1 MSKMGSGHVM
11 WFAQRQHRA
20 GLKTV
25 FGLVGYVGLAIAGC
39 ATVAGHLP
47 PPHPAPASGHF
58 QAGVARVDIT
68 PAPGFPMGGHS
79 KVGKT
84 SIGYWT
90 RLFARAFV
98 LEDASGNTLVL
109 VSCDLWSVPAGLVDR
124 VAEILLTREE
134 TRHIDRDQL
143 ILAATH
149 THHSPGN
156 FSTSAFYNTFASPSV
171 GFDARLF
178 EFLAQRIGQSITE
191 AVRARRPA
199 TVSYVVSPLPAL
211 TRNRSLPA
219 FLMNSDREEIGEDG
233 VDRRLAG
240 LWIRD
245 AAAPER
251 VLGVA
256 AFAAMHP
263 TVLGPAM
270 PVYSA
275 DLFGVAANYAER
287 RLHLESPGAVV
298 ALFNGAEGDVS
309 VTSRHGD
316 VTAARHLGER
326 LGHAIVAN
334 PARDRVD
341 GVIRHRVAQQPL
353 AGQCLEGDGVCTAD
367 FPLYG
372 TGALGGS
379 ESDHWLLS
387 WLGWH
392 EGATGNGIP
401 GHGAKRA
408 ALGPFGRLL
417 MPSTALPAEAPLG
430 VHQVGGLLLVTLPGE
445 FTTAMGRRVA
455 HGVAAAADWP
465 PARVL
470 LVGLANEYLS
480 YFTTPEEYA
489 LQHYEGASTLWGPQA
504 GPLLGRRLAQLAATL
519 STAPRGRASTDFHHR
534 PGLAR
539 VFTLAAAGSLAN
551 TPPAGL
557 ESLLRDAE
565 HGRGL
570 ADPPTFCWDDVVPAM
585 SAEARVTPRVTIVK
599 ASAPETFAPLFLEG
613 IAEDDGGVNFVTVAG
628 LAPSSST
635 TAEPH
640 SRWCTMWLGA
650 PMATEPLHFQVH
662 TLRGATLT
670 SPPIPPAKP

>member
-1 MSKMGSGHVM
+1 MT
-11 WFAQRQHRA
+11 R
-20 GLKTV
+20 KTV
-25 FGLVGYVGLAIAGC
+25 LGLVGCVGLAIAGC
-39 ATVAGHLP
+39 AAVAGHLP
-47 PPHPAPASGHF
+47 PPHPALATGHF

-84 SIGYWT
+84 AIGYWT

-98 LEDASGNTLVL
+98 LEDASGHTLVL

-124 VAEILLTREE
+124 VAEILLTKEE

-171 GFDARLF
+171 GFDVRLF
-178 EFLAQRIGQSITE
+178 EFLAQRIGRSITE

-199 TVSYVVSPLPAL
+199 TVSYAVSPLPAL

-219 FLMNSDREEIGEDG
+219 FLMNSDREDIGADG

-240 LWIRD
+240 LWMRD
-245 AAAPER
+245 AASPAR

-263 TVLGPAM
+263 TVLGSAT

-275 DLFGVAANYAER
+275 DLFGVAASYAER
-287 RLHLESPGAVV
+287 RLGIESPGAVV

-316 VTAARHLGER
+316 VTVARHLGER

-334 PARDRVD
+334 AARDRVD

-353 AGQCLEGDGVCTAD
+353 AGQCLEGDAVCTAD

-379 ESDHWLLS
+379 DSNHRFLS

-401 GHGAKRA
+401 GQGAKRA

-417 MPSTALPAEAPLG
+417 MPSSALPAEAPLG
-430 VHQVGGLLLVTLPGE
+430 VHQVGELLLVTLPGE
-445 FTTAMGRRVA
+445 FTAAMGRRVA
-455 HGVAAAADWP
+455 NEVAAAADWP
-465 PARVL
+465 SARVL

-480 YFTTPEEYA
+480 YFATPEEYS

-504 GPLLGRRLAQLAATL
+504 GPLLARRLAQLAATL
-519 STAPRGRASTDFHHR
+519 PTAPQGRASTGFHHR

-539 VFTLAAAGSLAN
+539 VFTLAAAGSLADA
-551 TPPAGL
+551 PPAGL
-557 ESLLRDAE
+557 ESLLRDAD
-565 HGRGL
+565 GRRL
-570 ADPPTFCWDDVVPAM
+570 ADPPTFCWDDAIPAM
-585 SAEARVTPRVTIVK
+585 SAEARVTPRVAIVT
-599 ASAPETFAPLFLEG
+599 ASAPETFAPLLLDG
-613 IAEDDGGVNFVTVAG
+613 IAEDDDGVNFVTVAG
-628 LAPSSST
+628 LALSSSST
-635 TAEPH
+635 AAPQ

-650 PMATEPLHFQVH
+650 PTATEPLHFQVQ
-662 TLRGATLT
+662 TLRGATVT

>member
-1 MSKMGSGHVM
+1 MT
-11 WFAQRQHRA
+11 
-20 GLKTV
+20 LTTV
-25 FGLVGYVGLAIAGC
+25 VGVVGCIGVAIAGC

-47 PPHPAPASGHF
+47 PPQAARASGHF
-58 QAGVARVDIT
+58 LAGVARVDIT

-124 VAEILLTREE
+124 VAEILLTKEG
-134 TRHIDRDQL
+134 THHIDRDQL

-199 TVSYVVSPLPAL
+199 TVSHTVSPLDAL
-211 TRNRSLPA
+211 ARNRSLPA
-219 FLMNSDREEIGEDG
+219 FLLNRDRADIGDDG
-233 VDRRLAG
+233 VNRWLAA

-245 AAAPER
+245 AAAPGR

-263 TVLGPAM
+263 TVLGPAT

-287 RLHLESPGAVV
+287 TLHRESPGAVV
-298 ALFNGAEGDVS
+298 AIFNGAEGDVS
-309 VTSRHGD
+309 VVSRHGALG
-316 VTAARHLGER
+316 AARRLGER

-334 PARDRVD
+334 PARERVD
-341 GVIRHRVAQQPL
+341 GIIRHRVARERL
-353 AGQCLEGDGVCTAD
+353 GGQCVEGDGVCTAD

-372 TGALGGS
+372 AGALGGS
-379 ESDHWLLS
+379 ESDHRLLS
-387 WLGWH
+387 WLGWG
-392 EGATGNGIP
+392 EGATGSGIP

-408 ALGPFGRLL
+408 ALGALGRLL
-417 MPSTALPAEAPLG
+417 MPSSALPTEAPLG
-430 VHQVGGLLLVTLPGE
+430 VYQVGDLLLVTLPGE

-455 HGVAAAADWP
+455 AGVATAADWP

-480 YFTTPEEYA
+480 YFATPEEYS

-519 STAPRGRASTDFHHR
+519 STAPSTRAPTTFHHR
-534 PGLAR
+534 AGLAR
-539 VFTLAAAGSLAN
+539 VFTLAAAGSLA
-551 TPPAGL
+551 PSPHAPL
-557 ESLLRDAE
+557 ESLLRDAA
-565 HGRGL
+565 HGGRL
-570 ADPPTFCWDDVVPAM
+570 ADPPTFCWDDTLPAM
-585 SAEARVTPRVTIVK
+585 SAVARVTPRVTIVT
-599 ASAPETFAPLFLEG
+599 ASAHGTLAPLFLEG

-628 LAPSSST
+628 LAPSSSGT
-635 TAEPH
+635 GEPR
-640 SRWCTMWLGA
+640 SEWCTMWLGA
-650 PMATEPLHFQVH
+650 TMAAEPLHFQVQ
-662 TLRGATLT
+662 TLRGATVT
-670 SPPIPPAKP
+670 SPPIAPVKR

>member
-1 MSKMGSGHVM
+1 MT
-11 WFAQRQHRA
+11 
-20 GLKTV
+20 LNTV
-25 FGLVGYVGLAIAGC
+25 FGLFGYVGVAIAGC

-47 PPHPAPASGHF
+47 PAQPARASGHF
-58 QAGVARVDIT
+58 LAGVARVDIT

-98 LEDASGNTLVL
+98 LEDAAGNTVVL

-134 TRHIDRDQL
+134 THHIDRDQL

-199 TVSYVVSPLPAL
+199 TVSYIVSPLHAL

-219 FLMNSDREEIGEDG
+219 FLLNSDRAAIGDHG
-233 VDRRLAG
+233 VDGRLAG

-245 AAAPER
+245 AASPER

-263 TVLGPAM
+263 TVLGPAT

-287 RLHLESPGAVV
+287 ILHLESPGAIV
-298 ALFNGAEGDVS
+298 AIFNGAEGDVS
-309 VTSRHGD
+309 VASAHGD
-316 VTAARHLGER
+316 LSAARRLGGR

-334 PARDRVD
+334 PARERVD
-341 GVIRHRVAQQPL
+341 GVIRHRVARQRL
-353 AGQCLEGDGVCTAD
+353 AGQCVEGDTVCTAD

-372 TGALGGS
+372 AGALGGS

-387 WLGWH
+387 WLGWR
-392 EGATGNGIP
+392 EGATGSGIP

-417 MPSTALPAEAPLG
+417 MPSSALPAEAPLG
-430 VHQVGGLLLVTLPGE
+430 VYQVGGLLLVTLPGE

-455 HGVAAAADWP
+455 AGVAAAADWP

-480 YFTTPEEYA
+480 YFGTPEEYA

-519 STAPRGRASTDFHHR
+519 STAPPGRAPTDFHYR
-534 PGLAR
+534 AGLAR
-539 VFTLAAAGSLAN
+539 VFTLADAGSLA
-551 TPPAGL
+551 PSPHAGL

-565 HGRGL
+565 NGRRL
-570 ADPPTFCWDDVVPAM
+570 ADPPTFCWDDTVPPM
-585 SAEARVTPRVTIVK
+585 SAAARVTPRVIIVK

-628 LAPSSST
+628 LAPSSSG
-635 TAEPH
+635 TAEPQAE
-640 SRWCTMWLGA
+640 WCTMWLGA
-650 PMATEPLHFQVH
+650 SMATAPLHFQVQ
-662 TLRGATLT
+662 TLRGATVT
-670 SPPIPPAKP
+670 SPPIAPVER

>member
-1 MSKMGSGHVM
+1 MT
-11 WFAQRQHRA
+11 
-20 GLKTV
+20 LKAV
-25 FGLVGYVGLAIAGC
+25 FGLVGCVGVAIAGC

-47 PPHPAPASGHF
+47 VPQAPRASGQF
-58 QAGVARVDIT
+58 LAGVARVDIT

-79 KVGKT
+79 KVGRT
-84 SIGYWT
+84 SMGYWT

-98 LEDASGNTLVL
+98 FEDASGNTLVL

-124 VAEILLTREE
+124 VAEILSAREE

-178 EFLAQRIGQSITE
+178 EFLAQRIGRSIIE

-199 TVSYVVSPLPAL
+199 TVSYVVSPLRGL
-211 TRNRSLPA
+211 VRNRSLPA
-219 FLMNSDREEIGEDG
+219 FLQNGDRAEIGGDG

-245 AAAPER
+245 AALPDR

-263 TVLGPAM
+263 TVLGPAVA
-270 PVYSA
+270 VYSA

-287 RLHLESPGAVV
+287 SLHLESPDAVV
-298 ALFNGAEGDVS
+298 AIFNGAEGDVS

-316 VTAARHLGER
+316 LSAARRLGER

-334 PARDRVD
+334 PAHERVD
-341 GVIRHRVAQQPL
+341 GVIRHRVGRQRL
-353 AGQCLEGDGVCTAD
+353 AGQCVEDNAACTAD
-367 FPLYG
+367 YPLYG

-387 WLGWH
+387 WFGWR

-401 GHGAKRA
+401 GHGVKRA
-408 ALGPFGRLL
+408 ALGAFGRLL
-417 MPSTALPAEAPLG
+417 MPSSALPAKAPLG
-430 VHQVGGLLLVTLPGE
+430 VYQVGGVLLATLPGE

-455 HGVAAAADWP
+455 AGVAAAADWP

-480 YFTTPEEYA
+480 YFATPEEYS

-504 GPLLGRRLAQLAATL
+504 GPLLGRRLAQLAANL
-519 STAPRGRASTDFHHR
+519 STAPPARAPIDFQHR
-534 PGLAR
+534 VGLAR
-539 VFTLAAAGSLAN
+539 VFTLAAAGARASS
-551 TPPAGL
+551 PHVGL

-565 HGRGL
+565 HGRRL
-570 ADPPTFCWDDVVPAM
+570 ATLPTFCWDDSVPAM
-585 SAEARVTPRVTIVK
+585 SAAARVTPRVTIVK
-599 ASAPETFAPLFLEG
+599 ASAPETFSPLSLEG
-613 IAEDDGGVNFVTVAG
+613 IAEDDDGVNFVTVAG
-628 LAPSSST
+628 LAPSSSG
-635 TAEPH
+635 TAEPR
-640 SRWCTMWLGA
+640 SEWCTMWLGVST
-650 PMATEPLHFQVH
+650 ATEPLHFQVQ
-662 TLRGATLT
+662 TLRGETMT
-670 SPPIPPAKP
+670 SPPIAPLER